1 MSTWPNMLYLIGFVE
16 SEWAGLHWIIG
27 WAELVG
33 IGQPVIE
40 IDRIAPSWVDLDNM
54 GVCLH
59 LVDMG

>member
-1 MSTWPNMLYLIGFVE
+1 MPYLIGFVE

-40 IDRIAPSWVDLDNM
+40 IDRIAPSWVDLDKM

-59 LVDMG
+59 LVVMG